1 MTPRSLCV
9 LAIALVFAIL
19 PVPAAAAVKIVLT
32 TSSDLSTLGQPVT
45 LTATIAS
52 GQATGRVSF
61 YDGPAIIGSAPVGA
75 VTAGVAALNVTLS
88 AGSHSLRAFYLGDIN
103 FAASLSSSVSLVVFA
118 FPQKGFLNGA
128 AFNAGTDPIFV
139 ATADFNLDGHA
150 DLVVASAGSN
160 SVQVLLGGG
169 DGTFQS
175 GFTYATG
182 SAPVGITIADF
193 NGDGIPD
200 LAVANS
206 GSGNVS
212 ILLGGTGGTFSQA
225 INYTLGG
232 SPFAV
237 VAGDFNGDGI
247 ADLVVAGFGLLS
259 VMIGNG
265 DGTFQAPLNY
275 SGSAS
280 HFRSIAT
287 ADFNGD
293 GIPDLVLTNL
303 YGATTSVS
311 GTSVSVLIGNGDGTF
326 QASVNYAT
334 GTQPISVA
342 VGDFNGDGIPDLAV
356 ANFSSNSVS
365 VLLGKGNGTFQA
377 AVNRAVGSVPYS
389 VAVGDFNGDGKQ
401 DLVVSNT
408 QGVSGVSVLLGN
420 GDGTFAAATNY
431 NVGIS
436 DIVAATVGDFN
447 SDGVSD
453 LALAVGTSGGMILLG
468 AANTLAVRP
477 VINAN
482 GIVNGASFTAQ
493 STPGFIGSLFGTN
506 LAPANGSASAV
517 PLPVELN
524 GVSVSVSG
532 YLAPLFFVSP
542 TQINFQLPWELL
554 GQNQVV
560 ALVAVNGTLSAT
572 QVLALRT
579 LSPGIFSLNSAGTGQ
594 GAVQIANTAI
604 YAATSVQGAQAR
616 PAVAGEYVTI
626 YCSGLGD
633 VSNRPAT
640 GAPASTSS
648 LSNTVATVTATI
660 GGAPAPVNFS
670 GLSPGFVGLYQVNA
684 LVPSGVSGSSV
695 AVVLTIGGVNSNTV
709 TIAVQ

>member
-182 SAPVGITIADF
+182 SAPVGIAIADF

-401 DLVVSNT
+401 DLVIANNT
-408 QGVSGVSVLLGN
+408 GGVVSVLQGN
-420 GDGTFAAATNY
+420 GDGTFAAAINY
-431 NVGIS
+431 TTGVPAL
-436 DIVAATVGDFN
+436 VAATVGDFN
-447 SDGVSD
+447 GDGVSD
-453 LALAVGTSGGMILLG
+453 LAVASGSNGGFVLLG
-468 AANTLAVRP
+468 VPATLATKP

-648 LSNTVATVTATI
+648 LSNTVAAATATI
-660 GGAPAPVNFS
+660 GGVNAPVNFS

-684 LVPSGVSGSSV
+684 QVPSGVSGNAM
-695 AVVLTIGGVNSNTV
+695 AVVLTIGGVVSNTV